1 MIPAALGA
9 LLDAGDGLL
18 LPPRPRGD
26 GLGAGGVTRR
36 RELRRYVAVRDAP
49 LQLAVSVV
57 KTTTLVIASR
67 HAAYKTA
74 SIYFVA
80 FALCPPGAEEQRELH
95 YLWVIEAARVHT
107 AFAPLRHAPR

>member
-1 MIPAALGA
+1 M
-9 LLDAGDGLL
+9 
-18 LPPRPRGD
+18 
-26 GLGAGGVTRR
+26 
-36 RELRRYVAVRDAP
+36 
-49 LQLAVSVV
+49 SVV

-107 AFAPLRHAPR
+107 AFAPLRHAPRQRRIDGLVLRAGNLPHRISSRRA